1 LSSYI
6 KDHSPKWLGTSAQLF
21 LFRNIFSATLS
32 SVSKRYEQ
40 KIAAFLRSVR
50 GDQSYRAFA
59 QRLKITP
66 SMLFRFE
73 QCQSSM
79 NLATLQRIQAKLGV
93 SLVDILG
100 PDEVRRKGQLRD
112 L

>member
-1 LSSYI
+1 
-6 KDHSPKWLGTSAQLF
+6 
-21 LFRNIFSATLS
+21 
-32 SVSKRYEQ
+32 
-40 KIAAFLRSVR
+40 
-50 GDQSYRAFA
+50 
-59 QRLKITP
+59 
-66 SMLFRFE
+66 MLFRFE